1 MNNIPD
7 LPIAQMPI
15 QNKLPTRVTLVGLSV
30 KADIVNDLYKTIHRK
45 SRSTPMKLIC
55 DLDLDEIAIVYYYPP
70 RAKSFI
76 VRMWNRITSP
86 KRDYYLKVSELEN
99 PNEGPNKHNHIELL
113 RLIEQLSDL

>member
-7 LPIAQMPI
+7 PSIAQMAI
-15 QNKLPTRVTLVGLSV
+15 QNKLPTRTTIVGLSV
-30 KADIVNDLYKTIHRK
+30 KADVVNDLYKTIRHK

-55 DLDLDEIAIVYYYPP
+55 DLDLDEIAIVYYIPP

-76 VRMWNRITSP
+76 MRIWNRLTSP

-113 RLIEQLSDL
+113 RLIEQLPDL